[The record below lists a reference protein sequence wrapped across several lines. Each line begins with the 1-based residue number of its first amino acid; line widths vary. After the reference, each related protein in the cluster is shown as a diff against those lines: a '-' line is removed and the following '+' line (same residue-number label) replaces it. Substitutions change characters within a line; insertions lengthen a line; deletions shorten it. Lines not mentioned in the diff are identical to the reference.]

1 MLAVPTRPT
10 LDTRASRL
18 PRLALEIALYIG
30 LYVAL
35 DWISLI
41 EPFGALGIAPWN
53 PPAGL
58 TFTLLLLRGPHL
70 IPAVLAAILLTDI
83 LFRDLAGAPLAMLVS
98 ATVIAGFY
106 GLATVVLRQY
116 LGFAPTLERSR
127 DLWRLLSV
135 ALVTSGLVAGT
146 VVGIVAAGGLVAPA
160 DAVETAL
167 HFWVGDLIG
176 IAVLTPFLLLLLDR
190 GRRLPLL
197 AGQALAEYGMQLVAI
212 ALGLWIIFGLESANH
227 FEFSYVLFLPLIW
240 IALREGLQG
249 AVWGIA
255 ATQAGLMLAVQL
267 KGFDAD
273 IITQFQLLMLAVAV
287 TGLCLGAVVDERQR
301 AESWLKDHEAEIAQ
315 AARLTATGEMAGAL
329 AHELNQPLTALIGF
343 ARAGQAVLET
353 PDGKPQ
359 AQELIDQAVRQAL
372 RVGDII
378 RSTREF
384 LRHGDTQPVRD
395 ELPRLFTAVVDLT
408 RARGLRHDVQ
418 IVTSV
423 ADALP
428 PIFVDPIQIEQVL
441 LNLLRNSIDAMV
453 AADSPVRRIVMS
465 AAPAKDDPG
474 FVEVAVRDSGPGFSA
489 EAGERLF
496 TPFATTREAGMGL
509 GLSISRS
516 LIEAHGGRIWVEP
529 SGSGAD
535 VRFILPI
542 YSDADLQR

>member
-1 MLAVPTRPT
+1 MQALPAQQAVGHGRM
-10 LDTRASRL
+10 ASPGL
-18 PRLALEIALYIG
+18 PRLAVEVVLYIA

-41 EPFGALGIAPWN
+41 EPFGTLGIAPWN

-58 TFTLLLLRGPHL
+58 SVALLLRHGPRF
-70 IPAVLAAILLTDI
+70 IPLVFAAVLLTDI
-83 LFRDLAGAPLAMLVS
+83 LFRDLAQAPLAMLAS
-98 ATVIAGFY
+98 AAVIAGLY
-106 GLATVVLRQY
+106 GLAATLLRER
-116 LGFAPTLERSR
+116 LDFSASLERSR
-127 DLWRLLSV
+127 DLWQLLSV
-135 ALVTSGLVAGT
+135 ALVATCIVAGT
-146 VVGIVAAGGLVAPA
+146 VVGIVAGGGLVAPA
-160 DAVETAL
+160 AAIETAL

-190 GRRLPLL
+190 GWRLPAL
-197 AGQALAEYGMQLVAI
+197 AGRALAEYGLQLVAI

-249 AVWGIA
+249 SVWGIA
-255 ATQAGLMLAVQL
+255 ATQAGLMVAIQL

-301 AESWLKDHEAEIAQ
+301 AETWLKEHEAELAQ

-353 PDGKPQ
+353 PGGEKQ

-395 ELPRLFTAVVDLT
+395 HLPRLFAAVIDLT
-408 RARGLRHDVQ
+408 RARALRHDVQ
-418 IVTSV
+418 VVTSV

-428 PIFVDPIQIEQVL
+428 PIFADPIQIEQVL
-441 LNLLRNSIDAMV
+441 LNLLRNSIDALV
-453 AADSPVRRIVMS
+453 AADAPVRRIVVS
-465 AAPAKDDPG
+465 AAPARDDPG
-474 FVEVAVRDSGPGFSA
+474 FVEVAVRDSGPGFSP
-489 EAGERLF
+489 EASERLF
-496 TPFATTREAGMGL
+496 TPFASTRDTGMGL

-516 LIEAHGGRIWVEP
+516 LVEAHGGRIWVEP
-529 SGSGAD
+529 SATGAD
-535 VRFILPI
+535 VRFILPV
-542 YSDADLQR
+542 YGDE